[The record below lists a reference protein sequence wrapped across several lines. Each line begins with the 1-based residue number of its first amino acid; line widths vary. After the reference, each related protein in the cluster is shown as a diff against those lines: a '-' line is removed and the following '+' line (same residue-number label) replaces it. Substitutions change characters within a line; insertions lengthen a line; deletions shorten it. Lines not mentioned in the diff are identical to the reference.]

1 MTSVGPV
8 TASTFSRVLP
18 TSTPKKESSSASG
31 LSGVVNTVLGFL
43 FSSPV
48 AGCGFVNWGT
58 PPGEHDADAGEPD
71 ADGIDGDIEIPD
83 GDVIDGEDVVDG
95 ADVVDGDGD
104 TIPDGEDIEVSD
116 DGGPDGEVPSVCDHA
131 PSAFVLESP
140 THSATGV
147 SVQPLLNWQDSTD
160 LDSGDQVKYRV
171 QVDDNDDFSS
181 PVIDRADLTES
192 QYQVSASEAL
202 NFDTLYFWKVIAY
215 DGCPTEVPS
224 AVFQFRTARPEV
236 CNNSPTAFTL
246 ESPADN
252 ETGVSTTPTF
262 NWSNSTDPD
271 TGDTVTYRLIVSPN
285 PDLSSPVLDKSGL
298 TASEY
303 TVLPTEALTQGVT
316 YYWKVE
322 AYDSCGNVTESGVR
336 SFTTILC
343 TPHTYFDTDFTS
355 GTTSNTVVNS
365 GTVSLAQ
372 DQSVWV
378 CWDGSV
384 YPETVGW
391 TENAPVGWVTKN
403 ISGGVLELNTIDSN
417 QPGYYEKNPSF
428 NSSTGWMIEAR
439 VRTVDNQGGNGCVIY
454 AQDDGYR
461 IEFRLLNDRIYVNCA
476 PGPFYL
482 MDPRVDYNTYLIT
495 GKDGNYEVYVN
506 GIRRVSGPLC
516 SSPGPTSYIQFHDVG
531 GTFDGHAYW
540 DYLCYY
546 NGGSTLPYVSNG
558 TYTSVVIDTNNINN
572 NIGSGAVLRWSQN
585 VPAGANN
592 IEMQVCASNDPGMA
606 GEVCASG
613 LTNNAG
619 ETIPPTVTGRY
630 VRYQARLSTTL
641 NLVTPELQDVTL
653 TYETCE

>member
-8 TASTFSRVLP
+8 IASTFSRVLP

-95 ADVVDGDGD
+95 DGD
-104 TIPDGEDIEVSD
+104 TIPD

-131 PSAFVLESP
+131 PLAFVLESP
-140 THSATGV
+140 AHLATGV

-236 CNNSPTAFTL
+236 CNHSPTAFTL

-262 NWSNSTDPD
+262 NWSDSTDPD

-303 TVLPTEALTQGVT
+303 TVLSTEALTQGVT
-316 YYWKVE
+316 YYWKVV
-322 AYDSCGNVTESGVR
+322 ASDSCGNVTESGVR
-336 SFTTILC
+336 SFRTQPAC
-343 TPHTYFDTDFTS
+343 TSHTYFETDFLT
-355 GTTSNTVVNS
+355 GTPNNVVVNS
-365 GTVSLAQ
+365 GSITLAE
-372 DQSVWV
+372 DYNAWTYKYEGDVL
-378 CWDGSV
+378 
-384 YPETVGW
+384 PTAAGW
-391 TENAPVGWVTKN
+391 TESDPLAWTNSTPE
-403 ISGGVLELNTIDSN
+403 IQGGTILHLNTIDSDRF
-417 QPGYYEKNPSF
+417 GTYSINPSLS
-428 NSSTGWMIEAR
+428 NATGWIVE
-439 VRTVDNQGGNGCVIY
+439 VRMRLGDNLQSNPTGSGCVVNIK
-454 AQDDGYR
+454 DGTRDFMLR
-461 IEFRLLNDRIYVNCA
+461 ILNTRILDFASGLNYV
-476 PGPFYL
+476 
-482 MDPRVDYNTYLIT
+482 MDTRASYNTYRII
-495 GKDGNYEVYVN
+495 GRNDDFYVYVN
-506 GIRRVSGPLC
+506 GVLRLNGNDLWT
-516 SSPGPTSYIQFHDVG
+516 TSDSANQLSFHDAA
-531 GTFDGHAYW
+531 TTADSEAFW
-540 DYLCYY
+540 DYVYYY
-546 NGGSTLPYVSNG
+546 NGGIALPYVSSG
-558 TYTSVVIDTNNINN
+558 SFISEMIDTGSTVN
-572 NIGSGAVLRWSQN
+572 NIGSGATISWRESLPLGTDITFS
-585 VPAGANN
+585 
-592 IEMQVCASNDPGMA
+592 IFASNSPILPGMA
-606 GEVCASG
+606 CASG
-613 LTNNAG
+613 LSNNVG
-619 ETIPPTVTGRY
+619 ETIPGSCSGRY
-630 VRYQARLSTTL
+630 IWWQANLFASTPPSSAPVL
-641 NLVTPELQDVTL
+641 EDVTV